1 LCLIAGAGG
10 DEVGLIGIGWRGR
23 GYGVVWMVS
32 VVRMSW
38 GGRRKKWGVEDVRS
52 EVWVQRAWV
61 EGRGRKGRLKR
72 HTTNHGTGARA

>member
-1 LCLIAGAGG
+1 MG
-10 DEVGLIGIGWRGR
+10 EVWM
-23 GYGVVWMVS
+23 VWMVS

-38 GGRRKKWGVEDVRS
+38 DGRGKKWGVEDMRS

-72 HTTNHGTGARA
+72 YTTNHV